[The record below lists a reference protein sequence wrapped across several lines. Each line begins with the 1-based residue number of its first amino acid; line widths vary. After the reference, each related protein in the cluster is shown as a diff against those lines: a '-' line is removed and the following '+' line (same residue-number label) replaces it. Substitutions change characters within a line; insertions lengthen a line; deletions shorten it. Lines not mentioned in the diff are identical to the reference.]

1 MQSQFTLIQ
10 NDQWW
15 TIPLAWTIAP
25 QSLNILNQRCTNTR
39 TNDYSSRLHF
49 FEYCFHV
56 SHNIVEYTR
65 SEESRAPR
73 CNKFLSYPIHLS
85 RSHRVASHSLAHLSH
100 NRSAAA
106 VTNPSAAQ
114 ADGLF
119 VRSVCLIS
127 SLVPCSS
134 TRNVTAAVA
143 AATAAPCID
152 RGRCSSVERNNVN
165 QTRVQEGK
173 RGAGGDRSLRLGLRN
188 HPTVTLNLPVGVH
201 APGFYIWCNCCCV
214 TPRISFIFNFSFVSK
229 RFLFVQAS
237 IHLNRFKAIFPQR
250 KYWVKIYSTIRKFEE
265 ERERERGS

>member
-49 FEYCFHV
+49 FEYYCFHV

-100 NRSAAA
+100 NHSAAA

-134 TRNVTAAVA
+134 TRNVTVPPPSLPPPPRHVSIAVDA
-143 AATAAPCID
+143 RPSNEITLI
-152 RGRCSSVERNNVN
+152 
-165 QTRVQEGK
+165 K
-173 RGAGGDRSLRLGLRN
+173 RGCRRGKGGQVVTAPFVWGWGIIRQWHWIYRSE
-188 HPTVTLNLPVGVH
+188 
-201 APGFYIWCNCCCV
+201 F
-214 TPRISFIFNFSFVSK
+214 TPP
-229 RFLFVQAS
+229 AS
-237 IHLNRFKAIFPQR
+237 IFDAIVATWHHEYPLSLISHSCRRDFCLYELQF
-250 KYWVKIYSTIRKFEE
+250 T
-265 ERERERGS
+265 